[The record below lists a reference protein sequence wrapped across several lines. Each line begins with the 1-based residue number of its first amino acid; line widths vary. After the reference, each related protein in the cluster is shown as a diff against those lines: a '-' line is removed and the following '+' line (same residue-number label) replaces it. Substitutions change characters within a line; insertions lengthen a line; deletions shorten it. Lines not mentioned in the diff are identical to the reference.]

1 MGHRHCNTE
10 KLKFRVWILHVKAVL
25 VIYVL
30 NFYFYATPCK
40 WRRQIVFVFCLFV
53 SPAHIVFSSGSLSY
67 KAFMTTSAN
76 ENVTDF
82 FPLMQI
88 LWLMKKKPQI
98 YNMLLCIKDQTSAKI
113 YKLFLYLNRNVPLD
127 SAIMFSWQRVGLLSI
142 KQASQDLP
150 LLPIA
155 RACVAGEQLRK
166 CFLALPIRKQYSV
179 NVCIFLK
186 NRDFYK

>member
-1 MGHRHCNTE
+1 MEGKFGPQRVARYSDGQVSHKTLKMWNMGHRHCNTE

-88 LWLMKKKPQI
+88 LWLMKKKPKYTI
-98 YNMLLCIKDQTSAKI
+98 CYYVLKIKPVQKFI
-113 YKLFLYLNRNVPLD
+113 N
-127 SAIMFSWQRVGLLSI
+127 
-142 KQASQDLP
+142 
-150 LLPIA
+150 
-155 RACVAGEQLRK
+155 
-166 CFLALPIRKQYSV
+166 CFYVWIEMYH
-179 NVCIFLK
+179 
-186 NRDFYK
+186 